1 MVRNAAMEAKNQ
13 MRKIKAELQPSSR
26 NRHPSTLMFI
36 LGGNPS
42 IQMARLGIII
52 QARDNNS
59 MIPEALEEYMLTYA
73 EAYYEDPGQQSP
85 MVFMASGG

>member
-1 MVRNAAMEAKNQ
+1 
-13 MRKIKAELQPSSR
+13 
-26 NRHPSTLMFI
+26 
-36 LGGNPS
+36 
-42 IQMARLGIII
+42 MARLGIII

-85 MVFMASGG
+85 MGFMASGG